1 MDFTAVMSLYQSPL
15 ATSSG
20 VGSSGWAMLPR
31 RQDTI
36 KYGCDG
42 GCDNNGLHKGLVF
55 TVIVMYSVSSFH
67 YSAFS
72 LFSLL
77 TSWWLRFRW
86 FLLWSDTLRR
96 VRKDTDNYFHR
107 SDF

>member
-1 MDFTAVMSLYQSPL
+1 MDFKAVMSLYQSPL

-31 RQDTI
+31 RKDTI

-42 GCDNNGLHKGLVF
+42 GCDNDGLHKGLVI
-55 TVIVMYSVSSFH
+55 TVIVIYSVSSFH

-77 TSWWLRFRW
+77 AS
-86 FLLWSDTLRR
+86 
-96 VRKDTDNYFHR
+96 
-107 SDF
+107 